1 MAIEFKKYID
11 IVSAVG
17 GVGGVR
23 LRELVGRIFTQSD
36 LMPTQSILE
45 FTTAKDVGTYFGFT
59 STQYARALFYFSFIG
74 KQVTSPKKLSFA
86 AWNSLDTA
94 PRIIGGKG
102 VQTLGNFQAMSLAA
116 AFNLTIGG
124 DTVVITGVDYST
136 ATSMAD
142 VANLLQTA
150 IQTLGAGFGAQW
162 TACTVAYN
170 ATNNSFDFTG
180 GELVTGGSVSISTEK
195 NSGTPDVL
203 NNIYRWEGLDTNVAF
218 LPSYAKFSWG
228 YVHEFVVGALQRSR
242 DNDNNFG
249 SFLFDETLTVDDVVL
264 VAELNDSYNN
274 EFMYCYGLTGLDL
287 DELNM
292 VCETLNLY
300 SGTCVTLLNSIDLQP
315 IIPAKTEYHEMLPMA
330 ILAATDYNRSDASQ
344 NYMFQTAAL
353 TPIVQQTDIS
363 VFFDG
368 CRINYYGA
376 TQNAGKLIAFYQ
388 RGYMLGLPTDVLDCN
403 TYANEIWLKDNIGVG
418 LLNLLLALGKI
429 SANTQG
435 RATVLAGVQAQ
446 VNAALANGVIS
457 VGKRLNNTQK
467 EYITSVTMSSDAWR
481 QVQDTG
487 YWLDVFIEQQTNLD
501 YKARYV
507 LVYSKDDAIRKI
519 EGSDILI

>member
-17 GVGGVR
+17 GSGGVR

-36 LMPTQSILE
+36 LMPAQSILE

-86 AWNSLDTA
+86 SWNSVDTA
-94 PRIIGGKG
+94 PRITGGKG
-102 VQTLGNFQAMSLAA
+102 VRELATWQGLTLAA
-116 AFNLTIGG
+116 AFDLTING

-142 VANLLQTA
+142 VANILQTA

-162 TACTVAYN
+162 TACTVVYN
-170 ATNNSFDFTG
+170 AGNNSFDFTG
-180 GELVTGGSVSISTEK
+180 GIVNTNPAPITIEATPNPLTPNILFELYKWAGIDGGTFV
-195 NSGTPDVL
+195 
-203 NNIYRWEGLDTNVAF
+203 
-218 LPSYAKFSWG
+218 PSLAKFSWG
-228 YVHEFVVGALQRSR
+228 YLHEFAVTALQRSR

-249 SFLFDETLTVDDVVL
+249 SFLFDETLTIDDIIL
-264 VAELNDSYNN
+264 LAELNDSFNN
-274 EFMYCYGLTGLDL
+274 EFMYCYGITGEDVEEI
-287 DELNM
+287 ELA
-292 VCETLNLY
+292 CDTLNLY
-300 SGTCVTLLNSIDLQP
+300 SGVCITLINSLEG
-315 IIPAKTEYHEMLPMA
+315 IIPAKTEYPEMLPMA

-344 NYMFQTAAL
+344 NYMFQVAAL
-353 TPIVQQTDIS
+353 TPIVQRTDFS
-363 VFFDG
+363 NGLDS
-368 CRINYYGA
+368 CRVNYYGA

-388 RGYMLGLPTDVLDCN
+388 RGYMHGLPTDALDCN
-403 TYANEIWLKDNIGVG
+403 TYVNEIWLKDHIGVG

-446 VNAALANGVIS
+446 VNAALFNGIIS
-457 VGKRLNNTQK
+457 VGKLLNNTQK
-467 EYITSVTMSSDAWR
+467 EYVTSVTGSSDAWR

-487 YWLDVFIEQQTNLD
+487 YWLDCFIEQQENLD
-501 YKARYV
+501 FKARYV